1 MLLGQFHLQSS
12 VGGKTI
18 LWPLTG
24 EGALVGETIA
34 GHGRVFSG
42 YTHISRVRPHK
53 SSCSV
58 SVFVSSLSELQ
69 RFKNTY
75 SGSSWSSSSEKQE
88 SRWYS
93 SFVLVFPS
101 FTCTHVLT
109 PTQPCCVLHFSPWQQ
124 VSKDREDLCAGC
136 PPPAASSPLL
146 LDTFVVKRVVVQSQ
160 PDSPIFPQP

>member
-1 MLLGQFHLQSS
+1 MKALLWERRYQDMD
-12 VGGKTI
+12 
-18 LWPLTG
+18 
-24 EGALVGETIA
+24 A
-34 GHGRVFSG
+34 
-42 YTHISRVRPHK
+42 
-53 SSCSV
+53 CSV
-58 SVFVSSLSELQ
+58 VILTLAECDLTNPPVRSAYLCPPCQ
-69 RFKNTY
+69 NCRFKNTY

-146 LDTFVVKRVVVQSQ
+146 LDTFVVKRVVVQSK
-160 PDSPIFPQP
+160 PDYIPTAINKISLKMILLSHHHLFFLL